1 MTTPPTITTVP
12 TVPTRKASGTRNMTD
27 VLRRF
32 LGAKG
37 PSTADDVAD
46 YEAGVQLRVSCL
58 LKDSR
63 APHKPG
69 HLYVVRDQPLIWR
82 SVRRNRE
89 NTLNRPVALRKA
101 DDQNVWPM
109 GNFLLADLTVRLP
122 LADIEFL
129 EYALRAGSG
138 AV

>member
-1 MTTPPTITTVP
+1 MQKTPTPTAVP

-32 LGAKG
+32 LGAKA
-37 PSTADDVAD
+37 PTTADDVAD
-46 YEAGVQLRVSCL
+46 YEAGVQLKVSCL

-69 HLYVVRDQPLIWR
+69 HLHVRRDQPLVWR
-82 SVRRNRE
+82 SVRRDRE
-89 NTLNRPVALRKA
+89 ITLERPVALRKEN
-101 DDQNVWPM
+101 DQNVWPM

-129 EYALRAGSG
+129 EYALRAGTP
-138 AV
+138 